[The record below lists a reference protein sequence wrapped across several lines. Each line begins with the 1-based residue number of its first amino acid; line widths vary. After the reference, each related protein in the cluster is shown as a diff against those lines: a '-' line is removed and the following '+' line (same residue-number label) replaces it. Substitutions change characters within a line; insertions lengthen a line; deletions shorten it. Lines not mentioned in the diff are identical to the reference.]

1 MAIFDASLDFLEA
14 VCRQRKGAPQE
25 PTVRENVYDVL
36 LLNLAKVAS
45 DTRAILL
52 LVQAGFYIQAG
63 ILARSTTDACNLV
76 MHIDVERDNAD
87 LAERWMEGKKV
98 THWMLVESLKDVPL
112 DKDRYRDLRRRLD
125 DFVHANYEA
134 LKLYPAQLE
143 GGDVTDGDTFQA
155 MTFWKGLIYYYLITC
170 LLSIQLIAP
179 YLEEQ
184 ADGYLDR
191 LVRLF

>member
-1 MAIFDASLDFLEA
+1 
-14 VCRQRKGAPQE
+14 VQR
-25 PTVRENVYDVL
+25 NVYDVL

-45 DTRAILL
+45 DSRAILL

-76 MHIDVERDNAD
+76 MHIDVERDSPE
-87 LAERWMEGKKV
+87 LVERWIQGKKV
-98 THWMLVESLKDVPL
+98 THWMLVESLEGVPL
-112 DKDRYRDLRRRLD
+112 DKDKYRDLRRRLD

-143 GGDVTDGDTFQA
+143 GEAETDADAFQE
-155 MTFWKGLIYYYLITC
+155 MTFWKGLIYLYLITC
-170 LLSIQLIAP
+170 LLSIQLLAP

-191 LVRLF
+191 LVTLI

>member
-1 MAIFDASLDFLEA
+1 
-14 VCRQRKGAPQE
+14 
-25 PTVRENVYDVL
+25 
-36 LLNLAKVAS
+36 
-45 DTRAILL
+45 
-52 LVQAGFYIQAG
+52 
-63 ILARSTTDACNLV
+63 
-76 MHIDVERDNAD
+76 
-87 LAERWMEGKKV
+87 MEGKKV

-112 DKDRYRDLRRRLD
+112 DKDKYRDLRRRLD

-143 GGDVTDGDTFQA
+143 GGDVADGDTFQA

-179 YLEEQ
+179 YLEER

-191 LVRLF
+191 LVKLF